1 MARRRDRM
9 IRRLRDRVEVSD
21 RVVGALRR
29 VPRDEFVPDARA
41 DQAHIDRPLPIGEG
55 QTISAPHMV
64 ALIADRL
71 DATAG
76 DRVLEVGTGCGYH
89 AAVTAEL
96 VGAKRVYTVE
106 RSPTLADRAREHL
119 AETSYGAVSVRTGD
133 GRAGWPEH
141 APYDRA
147 YLTCAAE
154 AFPAGVCEQVR
165 PGGIVLGPI
174 GDRRQRLIGG
184 RVRPD
189 GSLDRTD
196 HGPVRFVRLR

>member
-9 IRRLRDRVEVSD
+9 VRRLRDRVEVSD
-21 RVVGALRR
+21 RIAAALRR
-29 VPRDEFVPDARA
+29 VPRSEFVPDRRA
-41 DQAHIDRPLPIGEG
+41 DQAYADRPLPIGEG

-64 ALIADRL
+64 ALMADRL
-71 DATAG
+71 ETTAG
-76 DRVLEVGTGCGYH
+76 DRVLEVGAGCGYH

-96 VGAKRVYTVE
+96 VGADGVYTVE

-119 AETSYGAVSVRTGD
+119 AETGYGAVSIRTGD

-154 AFPAGVCEQVR
+154 AFPPGVREQVR

-174 GDRRQRLIGG
+174 GDRRQRLVAA
-184 RVRPD
+184 RVRSD

-196 HGPVRFVRLR
+196 HGAVRFVRLQ

>member
-9 IRRLRDRVEVSD
+9 VRRLRDRVEVSH
-21 RVVGALRR
+21 RIAAALRR
-29 VPRDEFVPDARA
+29 VPRDEFVPDVRA
-41 DQAHIDRPLPIGEG
+41 DRAHADRPLPIGEG
-55 QTISAPHMV
+55 QTISAPHVV
-64 ALIADRL
+64 ALMADRL

-96 VGAKRVYTVE
+96 VGADGVYTVE

-119 AETSYGAVSVRTGD
+119 AETGYGTVSVRIGD

-154 AFPAGVCEQVR
+154 AFPPEVCEQVR

-174 GDRRQRLIGG
+174 GDRRQRLVGA